1 VTAGPN
7 SYPGVSCLR
16 CGDPI
21 PVSAKVVE
29 IQDEIARGRTGVPY
43 AFLARCRMCEYE
55 SIYEIRNV
63 QRFDGEPRR
72 RITRL
77 RAA

>member
-1 VTAGPN
+1 MTGKPN
-7 SYPGVSCLR
+7 SYSGVFCLR

-21 PVSAKVVE
+21 PVSARVIA
-29 IQDEIARGRTGVPY
+29 IQDEIAQGRTGVPY
-43 AFLARCRMCEYE
+43 AFLARCRTCEYE
-55 SIYEIRNV
+55 SVYEIGSV
-63 QRFDGEPRR
+63 QSIDGEPRR

>member
-1 VTAGPN
+1 VTAESN
-7 SYPGVSCLR
+7 TYPGVSCLR
-16 CGDPI
+16 CGSLI

-29 IQDEIARGRTGVPY
+29 IQDEIVRGKTGVPY

-55 SIYEIRNV
+55 SIYEIRGV
-63 QRFDGEPRR
+63 QRFDGEPRA
-72 RITRL
+72 RL